1 VRWPDASKGR
11 ENWEDDKVFWE
22 VWKTMAFLCG
32 EKICVCNSEKK
43 QLDVAFCYPTV
54 EMQIVIGPKKKF
66 VFRMYSNDLFLWS
79 APKAVAVI
87 KTSTL

>member
-1 VRWPDASKGR
+1 LGSL
-11 ENWEDDKVFWE
+11 ENNDFFVWRKNVFATQ
-22 VWKTMAFLCG
+22 K
-32 EKICVCNSEKK
+32 KK
-43 QLDVAFCYPTV
+43 QLDVAFCYPAV

-79 APKAVAVI
+79 APKVVAVI